1 MNCEMCGT
9 KTTGHWT
16 YCGDRHAI
24 CGDCLEI
31 ARKTGYQTP
40 VKAIA
45 FGKTLLGLTSQQRAA
60 KIAADKKT
68 RA

>member
-1 MNCEMCGT
+1 MTCEMCGT

-16 YCGDRHAI
+16 YFGDKHAL

-31 ARKTGYQTP
+31 ARKTRYETP
-40 VKAIA
+40 TKAIA
-45 FGKTLLGLTSQQRAA
+45 FGKTLLGLTAQQRAA
-60 KIAADKKT
+60 RIAADRKT